1 MSRCMQGQ
9 AGRDKGSKSKESV
22 RLTNHTKTGKHKEQ
36 THEIHPTIDKQQEK
50 HNYNRYYKIYFKDE
64 ENTLYVS
71 YS

>member
-9 AGRDKGSKSKESV
+9 AGRDKGSKSK
-22 RLTNHTKTGKHKEQ
+22 TGKHKEQ
-36 THEIHPTIDKQQEK
+36 THEIHPTTDKLQEK

-64 ENTLYVS
+64 ENTLYIS